1 MNVAAILESLYPGIA
16 IGPDGDCNI
25 EQIDGV
31 VRVVNWRRQEKKPT
45 MDELKAAEPAALA
58 ARQAEAAK
66 VAESTTARDDAKR
79 ALTALDTI
87 IGGIDG
93 ATLAQAKTA
102 IKQLAQVQR
111 HIILALLGR

>member
-1 MNVAAILESLYPGIA
+1 VNVAATLEGLYPGIA
-16 IGPDGDCNI
+16 IGPDGDCNV

-31 VRVVNWRRQEKKPT
+31 VRVVNWRRQEKQPT

-58 ARQAEAAK
+58 AIEAQAVK

-87 IGGIDG
+87 IAGIDG

-102 IKQLAQVQR
+102 IKQLAQIQK
-111 HIILALLGR
+111 HIILATVGR